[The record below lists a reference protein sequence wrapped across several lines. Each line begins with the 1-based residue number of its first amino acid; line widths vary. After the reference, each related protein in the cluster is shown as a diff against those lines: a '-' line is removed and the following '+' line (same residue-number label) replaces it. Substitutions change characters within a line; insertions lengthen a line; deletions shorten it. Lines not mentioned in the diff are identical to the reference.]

1 MHNYLYHANGIKKL
15 TEVESDTWLSI
26 AKYSKF
32 ICISNPNGNKSMST
46 NKFTTNNGKQ
56 ENNTTS

>member
-1 MHNYLYHANGIKKL
+1 MHNIYIKHMVFNKL

-32 ICISNPNGNKSMST
+32 ICILTRM
-46 NKFTTNNGKQ
+46 GKYHYPLISLQ
-56 ENNTTS
+56 QTMKKRKENN